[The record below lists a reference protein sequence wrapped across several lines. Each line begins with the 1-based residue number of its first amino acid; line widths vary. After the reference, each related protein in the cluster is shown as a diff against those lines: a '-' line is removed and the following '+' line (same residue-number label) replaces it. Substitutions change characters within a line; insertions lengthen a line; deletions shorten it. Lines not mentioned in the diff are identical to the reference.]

1 MGFDLRQNP
10 GAYTNSIFM
19 ARLKSTWSPS
29 SKLPWGQR
37 VRFVGE
43 AGAIHAETEALLA
56 QHGVDHGDFPHTVLR
71 TLKAFL
77 PAQRQDG
84 VEAGA
89 NVRGSKWKIPEDEIA
104 RRRDL
109 RNQRIFT
116 IDPTTARDLDDALSI
131 TPLEDGTVEIGV
143 HIADVTYFVT
153 PNSDLDREAR
163 RRATTVY
170 LVQQV
175 GPTCIEAC
183 CRHFDTSLSPECIS
197 CRAASR
203 GIYSGASLYE
213 AVRTCSTLRE
223 SPADFAEYVAHTS
236 SSAPHQRC

>member
-1 MGFDLRQNP
+1 
-10 GAYTNSIFM
+10 M

-29 SKLPWGQR
+29 SKLPWGEG

-56 QHGVDHGDFPHTVLR
+56 QHRVDHGDFPPSVMR
-71 TLKAFL
+71 TLRAFL
-77 PAQRQDG
+77 PAKHKG
-84 VEAGA
+84 VVGAGA

-109 RNQRIFT
+109 RSQRIFT
-116 IDPTTARDLDDALSI
+116 IDPTTARDLDDALSVS
-131 TPLEDGTVEIGV
+131 PMEDGIVEIGV

-175 GPTCIEAC
+175 RPTCIEAC
-183 CRHFDTSLSPECIS
+183 FCNFLDSSFSLSPFRVLLPSSI
-197 CRAASR
+197 
-203 GIYSGASLYE
+203 IL
-213 AVRTCSTLRE
+213 
-223 SPADFAEYVAHTS
+223 EYVKVLTLV
-236 SSAPHQRC
+236 CL